1 MRFAIYIPGDDI
13 CNPEAKLT
21 AVGLAQFIPEAAGMG
36 TSNGPDKRP
45 GIVFSWPHG
54 RVGPIGYMPNRQTW
68 IPALEN
74 GELAAG
80 RYWVGFTND
89 SPPTPDELAW
99 PRRFGG
105 YSLPLGDG
113 NAWAIPSAGMLP
125 RSLKTSAGGRVERV
139 VRKEFRQY
147 FDDSVKWFA
156 DLIQRDFSELD
167 QKFDSEIIDYLGR
180 ALSLNYRLT
189 PEVISELELFN
200 TENIVLC
207 LRASIDGLK
216 IAEEIE
222 AQKKTLELRAG

>member
-1 MRFAIYIPGDDI
+1 
-13 CNPEAKLT
+13 
-21 AVGLAQFIPEAAGMG
+21 
-36 TSNGPDKRP
+36 
-45 GIVFSWPHG
+45 
-54 RVGPIGYMPNRQTW
+54 
-68 IPALEN
+68 
-74 GELAAG
+74 
-80 RYWVGFTND
+80 
-89 SPPTPDELAW
+89 
-99 PRRFGG
+99 
-105 YSLPLGDG
+105 
-113 NAWAIPSAGMLP
+113 MLP